1 MNLQSSPLSPLMT
14 ECDIY
19 MYFMLG
25 KDIVTWIEKNYS
37 WAREKG
43 VQFGEN
49 HRHSLSFQMKLSD
62 V

>member
-1 MNLQSSPLSPLMT
+1 MT